1 MSLGKRLIG
10 TSGASS
16 GPGTEEVVDI
26 FEDNSC
32 KALYTF
38 NYDASDLGG
47 NYSLTEYNSS
57 NNVWGAG
64 GKFNTGYRI
73 KDNSNG
79 YLGITSHGFNYPNTA
94 VSFWFYADKA
104 YGEAYSTART
114 IFTFQNGTSTR
125 KAYIGVSYNSSE
137 GNWYGFINARS
148 GLYGSTS
155 TTVAFSGVIGGSE
168 LDNTWVHI
176 VGQTGSDLVESRRNS
191 FYVNGSLW
199 TGMTYSTG
207 SSTSSGG
214 FHSPVPYRFYVG
226 YYYSGNIQYAPAYP
240 IDQLRIFNKKVTA
253 AEASTLYNESVGT
266 VQSTTDVVYFPTSA
280 LDTNLETQ
288 EVARYLL
295 NDDVTD
301 DLGNYNGTATS
312 ITYTNGKYGKSAVF
326 NGSSSK
332 ITTGYTDNP
341 SAFSVSGWIKHTSS
355 TFTGKYHYLAGKGY
369 YTNSSTN
376 NYWQL
381 VNYSSSY
388 PEFRVRSGGTSVAAT
403 SSVAMT
409 LNYWHHLVGTC
420 DSAGNLKIYL
430 DGALVGSAS
439 GAPSRSMGQ
448 GMIIGSYL
456 DGTTYFHE
464 GEIDQVR
471 VFDYALGQEAVN
483 SLYNDSDTP
492 VIIDKA
498 PETAFYK
505 LNGNAYDSAGGFDG
519 TASNITYT
527 NGLFGQAAVFNG
539 TNAQIETTATL
550 IPNSTDFS
558 LSFWVKPENQFGS
571 ILARGLVTTASY
583 AYGFDVSFNNSANK
597 LRFFRHTGGAYA
609 NEHYAE
615 TATNSITVGVWQ
627 HIALSFDKSTGTP
640 QFYIDGSAV
649 TTNIVTYAGGT
660 GSAMATGNIS
670 FNSSYD
676 GGLYRLGNRSN
687 GGLSTSRLKGSLDH
701 FRVFNKVISASEVA
715 TLYSDA
721 TDIAQVLG
729 DTSCTAFYNFNNN
742 AYDLAGSNNP
752 SSVSNIIYK
761 YDGISTNV
769 DFGVGGKS
777 LYGARFNGNTSI
789 INTNY
794 VLPADSTMSFS
805 FWAKFDAVDNG
816 SQRDFF
822 GNVAVNGS
830 GSNVNNRLVFRLRN
844 DNNFSINI
852 GNGSN
857 YWSNN
862 TVANATPYYNQWTFL
877 CVTLNG
883 TSVKVYINNSIVS
896 LTSSVAFGTAGVL
909 PLFIGEWGQ
918 GFGSK
923 RYKGSIDQF
932 RIFNKELSASEVS
945 KLYGNGAGEIA
956 CEYTAT
962 TTDIAYPIANAAY
975 YKLDNNSKSETPST
989 HYLFIGDAGNSSS
1002 SGRLNSVDAEFTYT
1016 RPAGYSE
1023 WGGSWDPS
1031 NKAGSATQTFEES
1044 NKKWTKSGTYYNG
1057 VWSTNKYH
1065 SGKYYAEIEFL
1076 GVELIYGISRLTTAT
1091 GYSTS
1096 LQNNSIYYG
1105 SWATH
1110 SWKYSTTNT
1119 AEGVILSTNDV
1130 IGLAADFDNKILQVY
1145 RNNVLF
1151 DTVSIAA
1158 PDGTDTNVQYRF
1170 GRYGQ
1175 AAVFNGSNSKIV
1187 LPNLSLGLNDPS
1199 NFSFSCWFKTNS
1211 STQDNQGIIWLNGS
1225 NAGARFGVGINSTSQ
1240 GGDTSVYFGV
1250 GTSSFTYINSGTG
1263 AFVANKWAHIVAIKS
1278 SITGMSLYVDN
1289 VLKATNPGATGAANV
1304 TATGGH
1310 RIGAY
1315 KTTAESSYFNGYID
1329 QIRIFSSAL
1338 SSSQVT
1344 ELYNEKPEVDT
1355 SNFKTVL
1362 YEGTGATQ
1370 YISNVGMDL
1379 ETNGGLLWIK
1389 NRDAAYNNVL
1399 YDHVRNSFLYSNLAN
1414 SQDTNTAIS
1423 FEKNGFITSSTA
1435 SAQNANNNSYVAW
1448 NWKSGGDAVAGTGT
1462 GVTNVSISTNT
1473 EAGFSIVKYTGGNSA
1488 SDTVNHGLTDAEM
1501 IILKDLDDG
1510 SNNWRV
1516 WHKDLTTNYW
1526 LYLNLTNAQA
1536 SAATDGG
1543 IRNVDS
1549 NNFGFINGTTAGV
1562 EGVNSSASNYIAY
1575 VWKSI
1580 AGYSSIGSYEG
1591 NGTTATTT
1599 ITTGFKPSWVMIKRI
1614 DSANSWRIFDTRRD
1628 TTPLNLILDADT
1640 NNAESNGGTTTSINI
1655 TSTGFNMNTS
1665 QFGGSINTDG
1675 GQYLYMAFK

>member
-10 TSGASS
+10 ASGATS

-253 AEASTLYNESVGT
+253 EEASTLYNESVGT

-355 TFTGKYHYLAGKGY
+355 TFTGKYHYLAAKGY
-369 YTNSSTN
+369 YSNSSNT
-376 NYWQL
+376 NYWYIA
-381 VNYSSSY
+381 NYSNAN
-388 PEFRVRSGGTSVAAT
+388 PEFRVRLHGTDVSAT
-403 SSVAMT
+403 SSVAMY
-409 LNYWHHLVGTC
+409 LNQWYHLVGTC
-420 DSAGNLKIYL
+420 DSAGNLKLYL
-430 DGALVGSAS
+430 DGTLVGSAS

-448 GMIIGSYL
+448 GMNIGTFSS
-456 DGTTYFHE
+456 TYFHE

-519 TASNITYT
+519 TAFNITYA
-527 NGLFGQAAVFNG
+527 NGLFGQAAVFNSSSSNINIG
-539 TNAQIETTATL
+539 GNMVNSLTTLSVSLWVNWVDTT
-550 IPNSTDFS
+550 NSTDDYFIALGKSSSGKIFS
-558 LSFWVKPENQFGS
+558 AD
-571 ILARGLVTTASY
+571 I
-583 AYGFDVSFNNSANK
+583 
-597 LRFFRHTGGAYA
+597 
-609 NEHYAE
+609 
-615 TATNSITVGVWQ
+615 TNSTGIVGFYDGSSVKYSTGAVPKNTWT
-627 HIALSFDKSTGTP
+627 HIAIT
-640 QFYIDGSAV
+640 A
-649 TTNIVTYAGGT
+649 N
-660 GSAMATGNIS
+660 ATA
-670 FNSSYD
+670 
-676 GGLYRLGNRSN
+676 
-687 GGLSTSRLKGSLDH
+687 LKIYLDGSLDSTH
-701 FRVFNKVISASEVA
+701 TISS
-715 TLYSDA
+715 L
-721 TDIAQVLG
+721 
-729 DTSCTAFYNFNNN
+729 NFDSSGN
-742 AYDLAGSNNP
+742 AG
-752 SSVSNIIYK
+752 
-761 YDGISTNV
+761 
-769 DFGVGGKS
+769 
-777 LYGARFNGNTSI
+777 
-789 INTNY
+789 
-794 VLPADSTMSFS
+794 
-805 FWAKFDAVDNG
+805 
-816 SQRDFF
+816 
-822 GNVAVNGS
+822 
-830 GSNVNNRLVFRLRN
+830 
-844 DNNFSINI
+844 
-852 GNGSN
+852 
-857 YWSNN
+857 
-862 TVANATPYYNQWTFL
+862 
-877 CVTLNG
+877 
-883 TSVKVYINNSIVS
+883 
-896 LTSSVAFGTAGVL
+896 
-909 PLFIGEWGQ
+909 FIGSWITGTDYE
-918 GFGSK
+918 FD
-923 RYKGSIDQF
+923 GSIDQV
-932 RIFNKELSASEVS
+932 RIFDQAISSNQVSDLYNEASSAFS
-945 KLYGNGAGEIA
+945 LN
-956 CEYTAT
+956 TLQ
-962 TTDIAYPIANAAY
+962 AY
-975 YKLDNNSKSETPST
+975 YKLDNSAIDE
-989 HYLFIGDAGNSSS
+989 A
-1002 SGRLNSVDAEFTYT
+1002 SGF
-1016 RPAGYSE
+1016 
-1023 WGGSWDPS
+1023 
-1031 NKAGSATQTFEES
+1031 
-1044 NKKWTKSGTYYNG
+1044 
-1057 VWSTNKYH
+1057 
-1065 SGKYYAEIEFL
+1065 
-1076 GVELIYGISRLTTAT
+1076 
-1091 GYSTS
+1091 
-1096 LQNNSIYYG
+1096 
-1105 SWATH
+1105 
-1110 SWKYSTTNT
+1110 
-1119 AEGVILSTNDV
+1119 
-1130 IGLAADFDNKILQVY
+1130 
-1145 RNNVLF
+1145 
-1151 DTVSIAA
+1151 
-1158 PDGTDTNVQYRF
+1158 DGTETNVEYRF

-1175 AAVFNGSNSKIV
+1175 AAIFNGSSSKIV

-1263 AFVANKWAHIVAIKS
+1263 AFVANKWVHIAAIKS
-1278 SITGMSLYVDN
+1278 SIAGMSLYVNN
-1289 VLKATNPGATGAANV
+1289 VLKATNTGATGAANY

-1338 SSSQVT
+1338 SSSQVS
-1344 ELYNEKPEVDT
+1344 ELYNEKPETDT

-1362 YEGTGATQ
+1362 YEGTGSTQ

-1379 ETNGGLLWIK
+1379 ETNGGLVWIK
-1389 NRDAAYNNVL
+1389 NRDSAYNHYL
-1399 YDHVRNSFLYSNLAN
+1399 YDSIRGAKNILASDSNIAN
-1414 SQDTNTAIS
+1414 TVQTNGLSS
-1423 FEKNGFITSSTA
+1423 FEANGFFLEG
-1435 SAQNANNNSYVAW
+1435 NRLNVNENNSDIVAW
-1448 NWKSGGDAVAGTGT
+1448 CWKSGGPAISNTNGTIT
-1462 GVTNVSISTNT
+1462 SQVSSNQG
-1473 EAGFSIVKYTGGNSA
+1473 AGFSIVKYTGNNTDNA
-1488 SDTVNHGLTDAEM
+1488 TVGHGLSVAPN
-1501 IILKDLDDG
+1501 IVI
-1510 SNNWRV
+1510 V
-1516 WHKDLTTNYW
+1516 KDLTSSNSWCVGGSTIGNGEN
-1526 LYLNLTNAQA
+1526 LYLNDPGQKLTRDRVKSVQTNTFTLGNHFETN
-1536 SAATDGG
+1536 ST
-1543 IRNVDS
+1543 
-1549 NNFGFINGTTAGV
+1549 NNF
-1562 EGVNSSASNYIAY
+1562 IAY
-1575 VWKSI
+1575 CWHSI

-1591 NGTTATTT
+1591 NGTTKNVDL
-1599 ITTGFKPSWVMIKRI
+1599 GFNPSWIMIKNMDAGSTAWNI
-1614 DSANSWRIFDTRRD
+1614 VDTRRD
-1628 TTPLNLILDADT
+1628 TDKTLNLFLQANTSIAEANTTICSLIT
-1640 NNAESNGGTTTSINI
+1640 NGFSVTGTNTFNNSNGHT
-1655 TSTGFNMNTS
+1655 F
-1665 QFGGSINTDG
+1665 
-1675 GQYLYMAFK
+1675 LYMAFK

>member
-10 TSGASS
+10 SSGATS

-660 GSAMATGNIS
+660 GSAMATGNIA

-687 GGLSTSRLKGSLDH
+687 GGLSTSRLKGTLD
-701 FRVFNKVISASEVA
+701 
-715 TLYSDA
+715 
-721 TDIAQVLG
+721 QV
-729 DTSCTAFYNFNNN
+729 
-742 AYDLAGSNNP
+742 
-752 SSVSNIIYK
+752 
-761 YDGISTNV
+761 
-769 DFGVGGKS
+769 
-777 LYGARFNGNTSI
+777 
-789 INTNY
+789 
-794 VLPADSTMSFS
+794 
-805 FWAKFDAVDNG
+805 
-816 SQRDFF
+816 
-822 GNVAVNGS
+822 
-830 GSNVNNRLVFRLRN
+830 
-844 DNNFSINI
+844 
-852 GNGSN
+852 
-857 YWSNN
+857 
-862 TVANATPYYNQWTFL
+862 
-877 CVTLNG
+877 
-883 TSVKVYINNSIVS
+883 
-896 LTSSVAFGTAGVL
+896 
-909 PLFIGEWGQ
+909 
-918 GFGSK
+918 
-923 RYKGSIDQF
+923 
-932 RIFNKELSASEVS
+932 RIFDQTISSNQVFDLYNEASSAFSLST
-945 KLYGNGAGEIA
+945 LQ
-956 CEYTAT
+956 
-962 TTDIAYPIANAAY
+962 AY
-975 YKLDNNSKSETPST
+975 YKLDNSAIDE
-989 HYLFIGDAGNSSS
+989 A
-1002 SGRLNSVDAEFTYT
+1002 SGFN
-1016 RPAGYSE
+1016 
-1023 WGGSWDPS
+1023 
-1031 NKAGSATQTFEES
+1031 
-1044 NKKWTKSGTYYNG
+1044 GTEAN
-1057 VWSTNKYH
+1057 
-1065 SGKYYAEIEFL
+1065 IE
-1076 GVELIYGISRLTTAT
+1076 
-1091 GYSTS
+1091 
-1096 LQNNSIYYG
+1096 
-1105 SWATH
+1105 
-1110 SWKYSTTNT
+1110 
-1119 AEGVILSTNDV
+1119 
-1130 IGLAADFDNKILQVY
+1130 
-1145 RNNVLF
+1145 
-1151 DTVSIAA
+1151 
-1158 PDGTDTNVQYRF
+1158 YRF

-1175 AAVFNGSNSKIV
+1175 AAVFNGSDGVITLPGDMLNSLTAISISV
-1187 LPNLSLGLNDPS
+1187 WVYRRTGSLGNYEYIMSGGTLASGKTYGIAIRDDGGSADNKFYVYDGSSSYNSNTICNYNQWYNVAITWAGTQLN
-1199 NFSFSCWFKTNS
+1199 F
-1211 STQDNQGIIWLNGS
+1211 
-1225 NAGARFGVGINSTSQ
+1225 
-1240 GGDTSVYFGV
+1240 
-1250 GTSSFTYINSGTG
+1250 YINGILDSTHTVGNCSFASSGNT
-1263 AFVANKWAHIVAIKS
+1263 NK
-1278 SITGMSLYVDN
+1278 
-1289 VLKATNPGATGAANV
+1289 
-1304 TATGGH
+1304 
-1310 RIGAY
+1310 IGEY
-1315 KTTAESSYFNGYID
+1315 YYNGNFRFSGLID

>member
-10 TSGASS
+10 ASGATS

-253 AEASTLYNESVGT
+253 EEASTLYNESVGT

-355 TFTGKYHYLAGKGY
+355 TFTGKYHYLAAKGY
-369 YTNSSTN
+369 YSNSSNT
-376 NYWQL
+376 NYWYIA
-381 VNYSSSY
+381 NYSNAN
-388 PEFRVRSGGTSVAAT
+388 PEFRVRLHGTDVSAT
-403 SSVAMT
+403 SSVAMY
-409 LNYWHHLVGTC
+409 LNQWYHLVGTC
-420 DSAGNLKIYL
+420 DSAGNLKLYL
-430 DGALVGSAS
+430 DGTLVGSAS

-448 GMIIGSYL
+448 GMNIGTFSS
-456 DGTTYFHE
+456 TYFHE

-519 TASNITYT
+519 TAFNITYA
-527 NGLFGQAAVFNG
+527 NGLFGQAAVFNSSSSNINIG
-539 TNAQIETTATL
+539 GNMVNSLTTLSVSLWVNWVDTT
-550 IPNSTDFS
+550 NSTDDYFIALGKSSSGKIFS
-558 LSFWVKPENQFGS
+558 AD
-571 ILARGLVTTASY
+571 I
-583 AYGFDVSFNNSANK
+583 
-597 LRFFRHTGGAYA
+597 
-609 NEHYAE
+609 
-615 TATNSITVGVWQ
+615 TNSTGIVGFYDGSSVKYSTGAVPKNTWT
-627 HIALSFDKSTGTP
+627 HIAIT
-640 QFYIDGSAV
+640 A
-649 TTNIVTYAGGT
+649 N
-660 GSAMATGNIS
+660 ATA
-670 FNSSYD
+670 
-676 GGLYRLGNRSN
+676 
-687 GGLSTSRLKGSLDH
+687 LKIYLDGSLDSTH
-701 FRVFNKVISASEVA
+701 TISS
-715 TLYSDA
+715 L
-721 TDIAQVLG
+721 
-729 DTSCTAFYNFNNN
+729 NFDSSGN
-742 AYDLAGSNNP
+742 AG
-752 SSVSNIIYK
+752 
-761 YDGISTNV
+761 
-769 DFGVGGKS
+769 
-777 LYGARFNGNTSI
+777 
-789 INTNY
+789 
-794 VLPADSTMSFS
+794 
-805 FWAKFDAVDNG
+805 
-816 SQRDFF
+816 
-822 GNVAVNGS
+822 
-830 GSNVNNRLVFRLRN
+830 
-844 DNNFSINI
+844 
-852 GNGSN
+852 
-857 YWSNN
+857 
-862 TVANATPYYNQWTFL
+862 
-877 CVTLNG
+877 
-883 TSVKVYINNSIVS
+883 
-896 LTSSVAFGTAGVL
+896 
-909 PLFIGEWGQ
+909 FIGSWITGTDYE
-918 GFGSK
+918 FD
-923 RYKGSIDQF
+923 GSIDQV
-932 RIFNKELSASEVS
+932 RIFDQAISSNQVSDLYNEASSAFS
-945 KLYGNGAGEIA
+945 LN
-956 CEYTAT
+956 TLQ
-962 TTDIAYPIANAAY
+962 AY
-975 YKLDNNSKSETPST
+975 YKLDNSAIDE
-989 HYLFIGDAGNSSS
+989 A
-1002 SGRLNSVDAEFTYT
+1002 SGF
-1016 RPAGYSE
+1016 
-1023 WGGSWDPS
+1023 
-1031 NKAGSATQTFEES
+1031 
-1044 NKKWTKSGTYYNG
+1044 
-1057 VWSTNKYH
+1057 
-1065 SGKYYAEIEFL
+1065 
-1076 GVELIYGISRLTTAT
+1076 
-1091 GYSTS
+1091 
-1096 LQNNSIYYG
+1096 
-1105 SWATH
+1105 
-1110 SWKYSTTNT
+1110 
-1119 AEGVILSTNDV
+1119 
-1130 IGLAADFDNKILQVY
+1130 
-1145 RNNVLF
+1145 
-1151 DTVSIAA
+1151 
-1158 PDGTDTNVQYRF
+1158 DGTETNVEYRF

-1175 AAVFNGSNSKIV
+1175 AAIFNGSSSKIV

-1263 AFVANKWAHIVAIKS
+1263 AFVANKWVHIAAIKS
-1278 SITGMSLYVDN
+1278 SIAGMSLYVNN
-1289 VLKATNPGATGAANV
+1289 VLKATNTGATGAANY

-1338 SSSQVT
+1338 SSSQVS
-1344 ELYNEKPEVDT
+1344 ELYNEKPETDT

-1370 YISNVGMDL
+1370 YISNVGIDL
-1379 ETNGGLLWIK
+1379 ETGGGLVWLKRRNTSSDHYLVDSVRGNGNDTYK
-1389 NRDAAYNNVL
+1389 NLSSNTNNTEGTTTSSGII
-1399 YDHVRNSFLYSNLAN
+1399 NNA
-1414 SQDTNTAIS
+1414 
-1423 FEKNGFITSSTA
+1423 FEANGFIMQGSGART
-1435 SAQNANNNSYVAW
+1435 NANGDDYVAW
-1448 NWKSGGDAVAGTGT
+1448 CWKGGGDAVSNTNGTIT
-1462 GVTNVSISTNT
+1462 SQVSANQD
-1473 EAGFSIVKYTGGNSA
+1473 AGFSIVKWAGSGA
-1488 SDTVNHGLTDAEM
+1488 DGTVGHGLTAAPEL
-1501 IILKDLDDG
+1501 ILAKRTNIAASWLASNGTIMGYLDLDESFTSVRNDQYLSSFTTTTVG
-1510 SNNWRV
+1510 VKNNAGINASGDELIMYC
-1516 WHKDLTTNYW
+1516 WH
-1526 LYLNLTNAQA
+1526 
-1536 SAATDGG
+1536 S
-1543 IRNVDS
+1543 V
-1549 NNFGFINGTTAGV
+1549 
-1562 EGVNSSASNYIAY
+1562 
-1575 VWKSI
+1575 

-1591 NGTTATTT
+1591 NGTTRNVNL
-1599 ITTGFKPSWVMIKRI
+1599 GFDPSWIMIKNI
-1614 DSANSWRIFDTRRD
+1614 DAGSTAWNIVDTRRD
-1628 TTPLNLILDADT
+1628 TDTTLNLFLQANT
-1640 NNAESNGGTTTSINI
+1640 NIAEANTTICSLITNGFSVTGTNTFNNSNGHT
-1655 TSTGFNMNTS
+1655 F
-1665 QFGGSINTDG
+1665 
-1675 GQYLYMAFK
+1675 LYMAFK

>member
-10 TSGASS
+10 ASGATS

-253 AEASTLYNESVGT
+253 EEASTLYNESVGT

-505 LNGNAYDSAGGFDG
+505 LNDNAYDSAGGFDG

-527 NGLFGQAAVFNG
+527 NGLFGKAASFNG
-539 TNAQIETTATL
+539 STSEITTSL
-550 IPNSTDFS
+550 DIPHTSDFS
-558 LSFWVKPENQFGS
+558 VSFWVKIDTFAN
-571 ILARGLVTTASY
+571 
-583 AYGFDVSFNNSANK
+583 DVIC
-597 LRFFRHTGGAYA
+597 TDG
-609 NEHYAE
+609 
-615 TATNSITVGVWQ
+615 
-627 HIALSFDKSTGTP
+627 SFDT
-640 QFYIDGSAV
+640 
-649 TTNIVTYAGGT
+649 
-660 GSAMATGNIS
+660 
-670 FNSSYD
+670 SS
-676 GGLYRLGNRSN
+676 
-687 GGLSTSRLKGSLDH
+687 
-701 FRVFNKVISASEVA
+701 
-715 TLYSDA
+715 
-721 TDIAQVLG
+721 VLG
-729 DTSCTAFYNFNNN
+729 FGFQAGTSGSTIIFY
-742 AYDLAGSNNP
+742 
-752 SSVSNIIYK
+752 
-761 YDGISTNV
+761 
-769 DFGVGGKS
+769 
-777 LYGARFNGNTSI
+777 
-789 INTNY
+789 
-794 VLPADSTMSFS
+794 
-805 FWAKFDAVDNG
+805 
-816 SQRDFF
+816 
-822 GNVAVNGS
+822 VAS
-830 GSNVNNRLVFRLRN
+830 GSNLFNAQVSSLSTDTWYHVVGVCDLTNNIKLYINGNLEQTTTYTSASRN
-844 DNNFSINI
+844 DRNNFRI
-852 GNGSN
+852 GRDYSTGGRFFPGDLDQIRVFDQAISSN
-857 YWSNN
+857 QVSDL
-862 TVANATPYYNQWTFL
+862 YNEASSAFSL
-877 CVTLNG
+877 STL
-883 TSVKVYINNSIVS
+883 
-896 LTSSVAFGTAGVL
+896 
-909 PLFIGEWGQ
+909 Q
-918 GFGSK
+918 
-923 RYKGSIDQF
+923 
-932 RIFNKELSASEVS
+932 
-945 KLYGNGAGEIA
+945 
-956 CEYTAT
+956 
-962 TTDIAYPIANAAY
+962 AY
-975 YKLDNNSKSETPST
+975 YKLDNSAIDE
-989 HYLFIGDAGNSSS
+989 A
-1002 SGRLNSVDAEFTYT
+1002 SGFN
-1016 RPAGYSE
+1016 
-1023 WGGSWDPS
+1023 
-1031 NKAGSATQTFEES
+1031 
-1044 NKKWTKSGTYYNG
+1044 GTEAN
-1057 VWSTNKYH
+1057 
-1065 SGKYYAEIEFL
+1065 IE
-1076 GVELIYGISRLTTAT
+1076 
-1091 GYSTS
+1091 
-1096 LQNNSIYYG
+1096 
-1105 SWATH
+1105 
-1110 SWKYSTTNT
+1110 
-1119 AEGVILSTNDV
+1119 
-1130 IGLAADFDNKILQVY
+1130 
-1145 RNNVLF
+1145 
-1151 DTVSIAA
+1151 
-1158 PDGTDTNVQYRF
+1158 YRF

-1175 AAVFNGSNSKIV
+1175 AAVFNGSDGVITLPGDMLNSLTAISISVWVYRRTGSSGNYEYIMSGGTLASGKTYGIAIRDDGGSADNKFYV
-1187 LPNLSLGLNDPS
+1187 YDGSSSYNSNTICNYNQWYNVAITWAGTQLN
-1199 NFSFSCWFKTNS
+1199 F
-1211 STQDNQGIIWLNGS
+1211 
-1225 NAGARFGVGINSTSQ
+1225 
-1240 GGDTSVYFGV
+1240 
-1250 GTSSFTYINSGTG
+1250 YINGILDSTHTVGNCSFASSGNT
-1263 AFVANKWAHIVAIKS
+1263 NK
-1278 SITGMSLYVDN
+1278 
-1289 VLKATNPGATGAANV
+1289 
-1304 TATGGH
+1304 
-1310 RIGAY
+1310 IGEY
-1315 KTTAESSYFNGYID
+1315 YYNGNFRFSGLID

-1344 ELYNEKPEVDT
+1344 ELYNEKPETDT

-1362 YEGTGATQ
+1362 YEGTGSEQ

-1379 ETNGGLLWIK
+1379 ETNGGLVWIK
-1389 NRDAAYNNVL
+1389 NRDSAYNHYL
-1399 YDHVRNSFLYSNLAN
+1399 YDSIRGAKNILA
-1414 SQDTNTAIS
+1414 SDSTITNTVQTDGLSS
-1423 FEKNGFITSSTA
+1423 FEANGFFLEGNRLNVNENNSDIVAWCWKGGGAAVTDSST
-1435 SAQNANNNSYVAW
+1435 
-1448 NWKSGGDAVAGTGT
+1448 GT
-1462 GVTNVSISTNT
+1462 ISTDISANT
-1473 EAGFSIVKYTGGNSA
+1473 DAGFSIATYTGVGYPNSTTA
-1488 SDTVNHGLTDAEM
+1488 EVPHGLSQAPELVIIKGTGGTGQSGGAGSWVVGSSLLGSGWDGSMYLNSDAAYYTTVNYFWNGAVTNSVVK
-1501 IILKDLDDG
+1501 LKNDWFVNG
-1510 SNNWRV
+1510 NNNNYV
-1516 WHKDLTTNYW
+1516 MYSWH
-1526 LYLNLTNAQA
+1526 
-1536 SAATDGG
+1536 
-1543 IRNVDS
+1543 
-1549 NNFGFINGTTAGV
+1549 
-1562 EGVNSSASNYIAY
+1562 
-1575 VWKSI
+1575 SI
-1580 AGYSSIGSYEG
+1580 AGYSKIGTYIGS
-1591 NGTTATTT
+1591 NPTKTTVTL
-1599 ITTGFKPSWVMIKRI
+1599 GFEPSWIMIK
-1614 DSANSWRIFDTRRD
+1614 STSHAYNWY
-1628 TTPLNLILDADT
+1628 ILDNKRSPTGNWDEYLYANT
-1640 NNAESNGGTTTSINI
+1640 SAAEGTSGGNWIKPTSNGFETNAT
-1655 TSTGFNMNTS
+1655 
-1665 QFGGSINTDG
+1665 GGSVTNANGVNYI
-1675 GQYLYMAFK
+1675 YMAFK